1 MTNTSQ
7 PVPSQ
12 APVVQ
17 TPAPQTEISPAEK
30 FQQMVAS
37 ELQSVNK
44 GVEMTPSQKRLATN
58 YFVKL
63 DMTLKDA
70 EVKRLA
76 TREEYRAALSFEW
89 KNVNLQRLAMDVVAF
104 SSVGLDP
111 LQPNHLNLVPF
122 KNNSTGKYDIAFIIG
137 YRGIELKAK
146 KYGLD
151 VPVAVSVELIFKNDT
166 FKAIKKDIN
175 NESESYVFEIVDAF
189 NRGEIMGGFYYMEH
203 ENEKMNRIRL
213 FTKADIDK
221 RIPKHASPEFWGG
234 EKEVWEKDAQGKSQK
249 VKKEIEGW
257 YEEMAYK
264 TIYRAAYNSIT
275 IDSTK
280 IDENFLRMLE
290 VDNDLKDE
298 RVRAEIDANAN
309 IGNTLTIKEE
319 ELPVVDTAPLS
330 VDSAPLGSAA
340 TEPATAA
347 AEQTNLFNSN
357 EAPY

>member
-1 MTNTSQ
+1 MTNVSQ
-7 PVPSQ
+7 PVPEQ
-12 APVVQ
+12 APQ
-17 TPAPQTEISPAEK
+17 TPAVQNEMSPAEK
-30 FQQMVAS
+30 FQSMVAR

-44 GVEMTPSQKRLATN
+44 GVEMTSSQKRLATN
-58 YFVKL
+58 FFVKL
-63 DMTLKDA
+63 DMALKDA

-76 TREEYRAALSFEW
+76 TKEEYRAALSFEW

-111 LQPNHLNLVPF
+111 LQPNHLNLIPF
-122 KNNSTGKYDIAFIIG
+122 KNNATNKYDIAFIMG

-175 NESESYVFEIVDAF
+175 NEYDSYILEVNDAF
-189 NRGEIMGGFYYMEH
+189 NRGEIIGGFYYMEH

-249 VKKEIEGW
+249 VKKEVEGW

-280 IDENFLRMLE
+280 IDENYMRMLA
-290 VDNDLKDE
+290 VDNDMKDE
-298 RVRAEIDANAN
+298 KVRAEIEANAN
-309 IGNTLTIKEE
+309 LGNTLSIAEE
-319 ELPVVDTAPLS
+319 PPVVDSAPIS
-330 VDSAPLGSAA
+330 VDSAPLGSAVSDPVP
-340 TEPATAA
+340 TPVDNEPAT
-347 AEQTNLFNSN
+347 LFNDGQ
-357 EAPY
+357 APY

>member
-30 FQQMVAS
+30 FQQMVAR

-76 TREEYRAALSFEW
+76 TKEEYRAALSFEW

-111 LQPNHLNLVPF
+111 LQPNHLNLIPF
-122 KNNSTGKYDIAFIIG
+122 KNNATGKYDIAFIMG

-151 VPVAVSVELIFKNDT
+151 VPTDVTVELIYKNDK

-175 NESESYVFEIVDAF
+175 NESDSYVFEIVDSF
-189 NRGEIMGGFYYMEH
+189 DRGELIGGFYFMEY
-203 ENEKMNRIRL
+203 EKESMNKIRV
-213 FTKADIDK
+213 FTKSDIDK
-221 RIPKHASPEFWGG
+221 RKPKHASAEFWGG
-234 EKEVWEKDAQGKSQK
+234 VKEVWEKGQK
-249 VKKEIEGW
+249 VKIEVDGW

-309 IGNTLTIKEE
+309 IGKTLTIKEE